1 MLSPQPQLPTSCR
14 LGAPTGPP
22 GGSHPQ
28 PSPRALP
35 ASPARAVHRNAST
48 VTVGP
53 VWLQVSG
60 AMFLLLVFLTV
71 LRGLHG
77 GPNLHKKFV
86 QTTIPEKIST
96 SEAIKNPENNV
107 AYIITI
113 GGNPYF
119 VHLTKQSF
127 LSSASVVYFYDKND
141 IQHHQPL
148 SSQMDCNYHGY
159 VAGFPNSLVSL
170 NICSGLRGTLQ
181 FKNISY
187 ALEPVESISGF
198 VHMIYEEKND
208 VSAMP
213 LLLENDTYS
222 YERSQYKVRK
232 SSERYGH
239 TKLFSRYIDMYIVV
253 DKNLFDYMGSDIN
266 TVTQKII
273 QIIGLVNAYVEGL
286 SLESYAVSIVQLLG
300 LNVGM
305 NYDNTEIC
313 HCSGD
318 VCTMSPEALQSGGV
332 KDFSTCSLDDFKYF
346 AAYSGIEC
354 LHKILPDE
362 PVYKQR
368 RVCGNGIV
376 EAGEQ
381 CDCGTERT
389 CTHPGCCDA
398 RLCIK
403 KNDAVCGSGE
413 CCSSSCKIK
422 PVNTLCRKA
431 VDECDF
437 EEFCNGNQSI
447 CAPDTYAR
455 NGETCE
461 SGDAYCYGGRCRS
474 INKHCSR
481 LIGEG
486 ARGAPFS
493 CFDEVN
499 ARGDRY
505 GNCGRNICE
514 FSHTLCGKLVC
525 AWPHKTLISQANLSV
540 IYTHLRDEI
549 CTSAFLN
556 AERLPRDT
564 FTTVERPEDRDKTFV
579 EDGTICGPG
588 MVCNNLNHCHCL
600 KGFGPPNCKP
610 LLGGFGSV
618 DDGHQ
623 HKAG

>member
-1 MLSPQPQLPTSCR
+1 NLICGRLICTYPLETPFLRDNASVIYAFVRSIICITMHYETTGIKDPLVVNNGSICDKERICVNRQCLEVRPFIDRVNRCSAKCNGNGVNLPMERTSEK
-14 LGAPTGPP
+14 
-22 GGSHPQ
+22 GGKKQ
-28 PSPRALP
+28 WLLAIYIALP
-35 ASPARAVHRNAST
+35 VLVVATIIAASWKLSKKWFSKKEESGSSGSEGDTHRN
-48 VTVGP
+48 VT
-53 VWLQVSG
+53 
-60 AMFLLLVFLTV
+60 
-71 LRGLHG
+71 R
-77 GPNLHKKFV
+77 
-86 QTTIPEKIST
+86 ST
-96 SEAIKNPENNV
+96 SE
-107 AYIITI
+107 
-113 GGNPYF
+113 
-119 VHLTKQSF
+119 S
-127 LSSASVVYFYDKND
+127 
-141 IQHHQPL
+141 
-148 SSQMDCNYHGY
+148 SSQSDT
-159 VAGFPNSLVSL
+159 V
-170 NICSGLRGTLQ
+170 RGTLQ

-273 QIIGLVNAYVEGL
+273 QIIGLVNAMFIQLKLTIRISSIEIWSDKNKISTEGPPHNVL
-286 SLESYAVSIVQLLG
+286 YQF
-300 LNVGM
+300 LNWK
-305 NYDNTEIC
+305 YEFTSQT
-313 HCSGD
+313 HH
-318 VCTMSPEALQSGGV
+318 TAYLFAQSGGI

-381 CDCGTERT
+381 CDCGTER
-389 CTHPGCCDA
+389 
-398 RLCIK
+398 
-403 KNDAVCGSGE
+403 
-413 CCSSSCKIK
+413 IK

-505 GNCGRNICE
+505 GNCGRNI
-514 FSHTLCGKLVC
+514 S
-525 AWPHKTLISQANLSV
+525 
-540 IYTHLRDEI
+540 
-549 CTSAFLN
+549 
-556 AERLPRDT
+556 
-564 FTTVERPEDRDKTFV
+564 TVT
-579 EDGTICGPG
+579 DG
-588 MVCNNLNHCHCL
+588 LAL
-600 KGFGPPNCKP
+600 
-610 LLGGFGSV
+610 
-618 DDGHQ
+618 
-623 HKAG
+623 